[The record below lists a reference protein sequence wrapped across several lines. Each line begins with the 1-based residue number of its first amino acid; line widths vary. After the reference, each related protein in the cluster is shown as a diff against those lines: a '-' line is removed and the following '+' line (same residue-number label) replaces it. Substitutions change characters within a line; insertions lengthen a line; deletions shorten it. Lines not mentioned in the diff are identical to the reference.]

1 MLDEEILARHYEWPV
16 VLVSMPFM
24 DPYRPSIQLGLLKA
38 VTARYGF
45 PVRTYHAY
53 LDFAVQIG
61 IDYYEL
67 LCENHGTL
75 IGDWLF
81 SLAAF
86 GDAAP
91 DPDAHM
97 LDELADRL
105 SCFGI
110 ITRRSEEKSCSGHA
124 TLMSRCILMY

>member
-1 MLDEEILARHYEWPV
+1 MRQKLWGVDEVLDDETFARRSAWPV

-61 IDYYEL
+61 IDYYEM

-81 SLAAF
+81 SLEAF
-86 GDAAP
+86 GGAAP
-91 DPDAHM
+91 DPSAHM
-97 LDELADRL
+97 LNE
-105 SCFGI
+105 F
-110 ITRRSEEKSCSGHA
+110 
-124 TLMSRCILMY
+124 